1 MNNSE
6 IRNVTKEILKGKYKY
21 VMLPFILATLLLGLA
36 QSQDLYSILYESYG
50 VSYVFTIGSIAL
62 FIVGPISIGLATY
75 SLSIVN
81 EEDYSYNQIATGFKY
96 FFKALFLYLLF
107 NISVLIGIILLIIP
121 GVVIFLMFSQIFYI
135 TAKNPQIGVIDAF
148 KKSASLMKN
157 KKLQLFGLVMRY
169 FGLFILGVFTLGIWW
184 LWLIPQAYVS
194 FAIFYKELQS

>member
-21 VMLPFILATLLLGLA
+21 VMLPFILTTLLLGLA
-36 QSQDLYSILYESYG
+36 QSQDLYSNLYESYG

-107 NISVLIGIILLIIP
+107 NISVLIGTILLIIP

-135 TAKNPQIGVIDAF
+135 TAENPQIGVIDAF

-157 KKLQLFGLVMRY
+157 KKLQYLGLGLRYILF
-169 FGLFILGVFTLGIWW
+169 FILGVFTLGIWW
-184 LWLIPQAYVS
+184 LWLTPQMYVS
-194 FAIFYKELQS
+194 FAIFYKELQA

>member
-6 IRNVTKEILKGKYKY
+6 IRNVTKEILKGKYKD
-21 VMLPFILATLLLGLA
+21 VMLPFILVTLLLGLS
-36 QSQDLYSILYESYG
+36 QSQDLYSNLYESYG

-107 NISVLIGIILLIIP
+107 NISVLIGTILLIIP

-135 TAKNPQIGVIDAF
+135 TAENPQIGVIDAF

-157 KKLQLFGLVMRY
+157 KKLQYLGLGLRYILF
-169 FGLFILGVFTLGIWW
+169 FILGVFTLGIWW
-184 LWLIPQAYVS
+184 LWLTPQMYVS

>member
-6 IRNVTKEILKGKYKY
+6 IRNVTKETLKGKYKY
-21 VMLPFILATLLLGLA
+21 VMLPFMLATLLLGLA
-36 QSQDLYSILYESYG
+36 QSQDLYSNLYESYG
-50 VSYVFTIGSIAL
+50 LSYVFTIGSIAL

-107 NISVLIGIILLIIP
+107 NISVLIGTILLIIP

-135 TAKNPQIGVIDAF
+135 TAENPQIGVIDAF

-157 KKLQLFGLVMRY
+157 KKLQYLGLGLRY
-169 FGLFILGVFTLGIWW
+169 IFFFILGVFTLGIWW